1 MEIRNNGTRFINYD
15 SWETIKYKSYDYTK
29 HGLLK
34 HIMSPIIINTT
45 NPVLKFILNYVET
58 SLVFLMKYT
67 DILKN
72 FKNPHWRNR

>member
-15 SWETIKYKSYDYTK
+15 KWENIKNKPYNYEKD
-29 HGLLK
+29 GLLNK
-34 HIMSPIIINTT
+34 IMSNSIVNTT
-45 NPVLKFILNYVET
+45 NSILKFILCFIES

-72 FKNPHWRNR
+72 FKNIHWRNR